1 MRAVAHGSL
10 DYSLHSRVEEP
21 PRRSLSTPTSSQPVA
36 DCVIEA
42 SYREAAYAG
51 GGWGA
56 KIPS

>member
-42 SYREAAYAG
+42 SYREVAYVG
-51 GGWGA
+51 GGGGG
-56 KIPS
+56 